1 MRLTVAIL
9 VSDKNNIRGAKISSK
24 ARTAELCDLFC
35 FFFIQIKKIIALRM
49 DQKSIIFN

>member
-9 VSDKNNIRGAKISSK
+9 VGDKNNIRGAKISSK

-35 FFFIQIKKIIALRM
+35 FFKQIKKIIALRM